1 LPESHVGA
9 EDGVK
14 EQTALRIA
22 IAAGVASLLTVGLLG
37 YRLLNHA
44 GQESVGP
51 PPGLISAQTL
61 TPEEARVAVD
71 AIFALNLP
79 DLGGRTQPVA
89 QWRGK
94 VLVVNY
100 WASWCKPCVDEMPA
114 LSRMNSHYAAWG
126 VQFVGIGLD
135 DAEKL
140 AAFVRTTPVSYP
152 VLVASPADPTP
163 GLKVKGLPYTVVIGR
178 DGRIEMTRLG
188 RIDEESLEP
197 VLRRLIGP

>member
-1 LPESHVGA
+1 M
-9 EDGVK
+9 K
-14 EQTALRIA
+14 EQTALRVA

-37 YRLLNHA
+37 YRLLNHTSP
-44 GQESVGP
+44 ESVGR
-51 PPGLISAQTL
+51 PPGLVSAQTL
-61 TPEEARVAVD
+61 TPEEAKVAVD

-79 DLGGRTQPVA
+79 DLDGRPQPLA

-152 VLVASPADPTP
+152 VLVASPAAGTP
-163 GLKVKGLPYTVVIGR
+163 GLQVKGLPYTVVIGP
-178 DGRIEMTRLG
+178 DGRIEMSRLG

-197 VLRRLIGP
+197 ILRRLIGP

>member
-1 LPESHVGA
+1 M
-9 EDGVK
+9 K
-14 EQTALRIA
+14 EQTALRVA

-37 YRLLNHA
+37 YRLLNHTSP
-44 GQESVGP
+44 ESVGR
-51 PPGLISAQTL
+51 PPGLISAQAL
-61 TPEEARVAVD
+61 TPEEAKVAVD

-79 DLGGRTQPVA
+79 DLDGRPQPIA

-94 VLVVNY
+94 VLVVNF

-114 LSRMNSHYAAWG
+114 LSRMNSHYTAWG
-126 VQFVGIGLD
+126 VQFVGIGVD
-135 DAEKL
+135 AAEKL

-152 VLVASPADPTP
+152 VLVASPAAAMP
-163 GLKVKGLPYTVVIGR
+163 GLQVKGLPYTVVIGR

-197 VLRRLIGP
+197 VLRRLIGQ

>member
-1 LPESHVGA
+1 M
-9 EDGVK
+9 K
-14 EQTALRIA
+14 EQTALRVA
-22 IAAGVASLLTVGLLG
+22 IAAGAASLLTVGLLG
-37 YRLLNHA
+37 YRLLNHTSP
-44 GQESVGP
+44 ESVGR

-61 TPEEARVAVD
+61 TPEEAKVAVD

-79 DLGGRTQPVA
+79 DLDGRPQPLA

-152 VLVASPADPTP
+152 VLVASPAAATP
-163 GLKVKGLPYTVVIGR
+163 GLQVKGLPYTVVIGR

-197 VLRRLIGP
+197 ILRRLIGP

>member
-1 LPESHVGA
+1 M
-9 EDGVK
+9 K
-14 EQTALRIA
+14 ERTALRVA
-22 IAAGVASLLTVGLLG
+22 VAAGVASLLTVGLLG

-44 GQESVGP
+44 GPESVDP
-51 PPGLISAQTL
+51 PPGLISSQTL
-61 TPEEARVAVD
+61 TPEEAKVAVD

-79 DLGGRTQPVA
+79 DLDGRPQPLA

-114 LSRMNSHYAAWG
+114 LSSMNSRYGSRG
-126 VQFVGIGLD
+126 VQFVGIGVD
-135 DAEKL
+135 DAGKL

-163 GLKVKGLPYTVVIGR
+163 GLKVKGLPYSVVIGR

-188 RIDEESLEP
+188 RMDEESLEP
-197 VLRRLIGP
+197 VLRRLIGQ